1 MRDDRASNHG
11 HAAGDTGGPRKTTVN
26 RPIPL
31 SPFDYGSEFPTNP
44 PQRHLSDFASSR
56 PNYEQMPP
64 RSYVVTGSY
73 EERDT
78 RKRSLDRMKSIRPF
92 LRTTAFGLALL
103 LPMAAAADSKMP
115 AKVTIAGG
123 NQGTPWSVVG
133 AAISQVLTEAGV
145 KSNTELGGGLSN
157 VVTVSNGRTSTGFTM
172 AAVLPMAYAGE
183 KPFPKKI
190 DNIRS
195 IGSFMINTTHVLVL
209 KDAEVKDFASLKG
222 KPYATQPVGNVT
234 TLAFQ
239 LALQANGLSE
249 SDLKISRGG
258 QNFGANQLKDRKV
271 VGFTATTGVPSAAF
285 IDAAQTID
293 VKFLPIPSEML
304 TKIQKVNSG
313 FVACELPADTYK
325 GQTTAVPT
333 MCTQSMLITNTSV
346 SDDDAYFITK
356 TIVEHLDTIKKSHGS
371 VKTLTPAFMAKTPA
385 IELHP
390 GAMRYYKE
398 KGYL

>member
-1 MRDDRASNHG
+1 MRDDRATIQGHG
-11 HAAGDTGGPRKTTVN
+11 TGDAGGLEKTTVN
-26 RPIPL
+26 RPIPHP
-31 SPFDYGSEFPTNP
+31 PFDNGAEFPANP
-44 PQRHLSDFASSR
+44 PHRHLSDFASSR
-56 PNYEQMPP
+56 PNFEQMPP

-73 EERDT
+73 DERDN
-78 RKRSLDRMKSIRPF
+78 RKRSEDRMKSIRP
-92 LRTTAFGLALL
+92 LIRTAAFGLALL
-103 LPMAAAADSKMP
+103 LPMAAAADGKP
-115 AKVTIAGG
+115 EKVTIAVG

-133 AAISQVLTEAGV
+133 AAISQVLADAGV

-157 VVTVSNGRTSTGFTM
+157 VVTVSNGRTETGFTM
-172 AAVLPMAYAGE
+172 AAVLPMAYEGE

-195 IGSFMINTTHVLVL
+195 IGSFMVNTTHVLVL
-209 KDAEVKDFASLKG
+209 KDAEVKDFTSLKG
-222 KPYATQPVGNVT
+222 KAYATQPIGNVT

-293 VKFLPIPSEML
+293 ISFLPIPPSML
-304 TKIQKVNSG
+304 TKIQKLNSG
-313 FVACELPADTYK
+313 FVSCDIPANTYN
-325 GQTTAVPT
+325 GQTAAVPT
-333 MCTQSMLITNTSV
+333 MCTQSMLITNTAV
-346 SDDDAYFITK
+346 SDADAYFITK
-356 TIVEHLDTIKKSHGS
+356 TVVDHLDAIKKSHGS
-371 VKTLTPAFMAKTPA
+371 VKDLTPAFMAKTPA

-390 GAMRYYKE
+390 GAMKFYKE